1 VHGHQPL
8 DGHVERLHE
17 LDADP
22 HPRPLERCS
31 SGRID
36 AVFTGDAPGGRAGT
50 LTFVESLSIDASG
63 GTSIRGHITN
73 SSGALAGSS
82 GHASWIGISAQDGSG
97 SGTYSRRW
105 REGHRRGA

>member
-1 VHGHQPL
+1 M
-8 DGHVERLHE
+8 
-17 LDADP
+17 
-22 HPRPLERCS
+22 RCS
-31 SGRID
+31 P
-36 AVFTGDAPGGRAGT
+36 GDAAGGRAGT

-63 GTSIRGHITN
+63 GTSVRGHITN

-105 REGHRRGA
+105 REGHRRGP